1 MKSNLTESRAL
12 QISSLNRSVRI
23 LLVVKSSSKIVHDIK
38 LSWILHLLTN
48 VLWALDT
55 KSFTRGESCVA
66 IILPMIFAMA
76 SIRLIDLK
84 SLMSSPPSFV

>member
-1 MKSNLTESRAL
+1 
-12 QISSLNRSVRI
+12 
-23 LLVVKSSSKIVHDIK
+23 
-38 LSWILHLLTN
+38 LTN